1 MSVFPGAIIRDHHHF
16 KKHKSDLQNRKINN
30 FVENAIVLEIENE
43 IKALIHSWPFDLF
56 NVISPSIKSGVFFE
70 DFKVFR
76 IFILTAMLTV
86 ANKHVEKF

>member
-43 IKALIHSWPFDLF
+43 IKALIHS
-56 NVISPSIKSGVFFE
+56 
-70 DFKVFR
+70 
-76 IFILTAMLTV
+76 
-86 ANKHVEKF
+86 